1 MRGDQEKA
9 QKFIDDLQRRMEAPD
24 EESRQSNGHAGHST
38 STLTDDE
45 VIERC
50 RRAKSS
56 ARFSDLFDDGEKSA
70 YDDDDSDADYAL
82 IGFLKRHTRH
92 PIQIERIMLRSALR
106 RPKWDEDRV
115 GKTWLRYSIENA
127 LDGETSFSSF
137 HSPIGGADDDENNES
152 EIEGN
157 VYLHHTQMGFGA
169 NKPDDDKPLP
179 IKTIEEVIEEAGEEV
194 PWLIEDLLARG
205 AVTEFSG
212 KAKDSG
218 KTTFWC
224 HAVAAGAREEDHAG
238 FMTSPAKYLYL
249 TEQGNNFALAL
260 RDSGLTEHPDHVRI
274 VQFKD
279 VTALQWDRLVRKAAK
294 EVDQLG
300 MDALIV
306 DTFAVFARLKGSEEN
321 DSGPVADR
329 MRVLREVAQKYDIG
343 VLLIRHAGKDG
354 TPRGSSAFEAEAD
367 ICITLGKP
375 EGNHAP
381 TVRALSGK
389 GRYGVWE
396 RNVQLHEGRFISLG
410 TDAKV
415 EFNRAVRFLR
425 TILPKEESE
434 GMRRQAILEARV
446 GADAEQITA
455 TTLDRALT
463 WLVKQEAVLK
473 KKLEDQRGQPV
484 VFWLNPHEKGRG
496 VYLHQTSSPN
506 GTNKKE
512 TKDPAQI
519 TSVSELFTN
528 PPSWLPRQLE
538 VYHDNPERHF
548 KPLCKA
554 VAAMV
559 LGNDADWEEVK
570 ADVLR
575 EVGPKTRRVH
585 IPTERKVGRP
595 YEPPDIVYAGHAFK
609 RRPYN
614 FKESKWANPHYKLKD
629 VDREKCLAL
638 YREHIL
644 NTPELLSCLEELRG
658 KTIGC
663 FCPLD
668 QECHVDILIELLE
681 CDH

>member
-1 MRGDQEKA
+1 M
-9 QKFIDDLQRRMEAPD
+9 
-24 EESRQSNGHAGHST
+24 
-38 STLTDDE
+38 
-45 VIERC
+45 
-50 RRAKSS
+50 RRARL
-56 ARFSDLFDDGEKSA
+56 A
-70 YDDDDSDADYAL
+70 
-82 IGFLKRHTRH
+82 
-92 PIQIERIMLRSALR
+92 
-106 RPKWDEDRV
+106 RPKWDENRA
-115 GKTWLRYSIENA
+115 GRTWLRYSIENA
-127 LDGETSFSSF
+127 LEDVGEVYNWNWSKEGSR
-137 HSPIGGADDDENNES
+137 PQQK
-152 EIEGN
+152 EGN

-169 NKPDDDKPLP
+169 NKPADDKPLP
-179 IKTIEEVIEEAGEEV
+179 IKTVEEVIEEAGEEV
-194 PWLIEDLLARG
+194 PWVIEDLLARG

-224 HAVAAGAREEDHAG
+224 RAVAAGVGGEDHAG
-238 FMTSPAKYLYL
+238 FMTTPAKYLYL

-260 RDSGLTEHPDHVRI
+260 RDSGLTEYPDHVRI

-294 EVDQLG
+294 EAAQLG

-396 RNVQLHEGRFISLG
+396 RNIQLHEGRFISLG

-425 TILPKEESE
+425 TILPREESE

-463 WLVKQEAVLK
+463 WLVKQDAVLK

-496 VYLHQTSSPN
+496 VYLHQTPSPN

-512 TKDPAQI
+512 TKNPAQPP
-519 TSVSELFTN
+519 SVSELFADS
-528 PPSWLPRQLE
+528 PAWLPTQLA
-538 VYHDNPERHF
+538 VYREDPDRHF
-548 KPLCKA
+548 EPLCNT
-554 VAAMV
+554 VAAV
-559 LGNDADWEEVK
+559 LLGDSTRGGEVREQ
-570 ADVLR
+570 VERELQQR
-575 EVGPKTRRVH
+575 EV
-585 IPTERKVGRP
+585 
-595 YEPPDIVYAGHAFK
+595 
-609 RRPYN
+609 
-614 FKESKWANPHYKLKD
+614 
-629 VDREKCLAL
+629 
-638 YREHIL
+638 
-644 NTPELLSCLEELRG
+644 
-658 KTIGC
+658 
-663 FCPLD
+663 
-668 QECHVDILIELLE
+668 
-681 CDH
+681 